1 MNYNQYLY
9 SCLLK
14 LYDKGFEE
22 LEYDLQ
28 FELLPTLY
36 EAFEE
41 SVYNDPNEGEYSC
54 MINYLTNKYKNK

>member
-36 EAFEE
+36 KAFEE
-41 SVYNDPNEGEYSC
+41 SIYNDPNEGEYAC
-54 MINYLTNKYKNK
+54 MINYLTNQYKNK

>member
-14 LYDKGFEE
+14 IYDKEFEE

-36 EAFEE
+36 KAFEE
-41 SVYNDPNEGEYSC
+41 SAFNDPNMGEYEC
-54 MINYLTNKYKNK
+54 ITN

>member
-14 LYDKGFEE
+14 LYDKNFAE

-36 EAFEE
+36 KSFEE
-41 SVYNDPNEGEYSC
+41 STFNDPNKGEYEC
-54 MINYLTNKYKNK
+54 IINYLTNQYKK

>member
-14 LYDKGFEE
+14 LYDKNFAE

-36 EAFEE
+36 KMFEE
-41 SVYNDPNEGEYSC
+41 SPFNDPNIGEYEC
-54 MINYLTNKYKNK
+54 ITNYLTNQYKK

>member
-14 LYDKGFEE
+14 VYDKGFEE

-36 EAFEE
+36 KEFEE
-41 SVYNDPNEGEYSC
+41 SAFNNLNMGEYEC
-54 MINYLTNKYKNK
+54 IINYLSNKYKK